1 MCGLR
6 VYDNPGGEVAIF
18 EAESIWSSSFAA
30 FESLIFTAIIVPQ
43 ASFIGHLSD
52 LTLSNLSYKP
62 PKQR

>member
-6 VYDNPGGEVAIF
+6 VYDNPGGEAADF
-18 EAESIWSSSFAA
+18 EAESIWSSSFAP
-30 FESLIFTAIIVPQ
+30 FESLIFTSIIVPQ

-52 LTLSNLSYKP
+52 LTLSNISYKP